1 MRQDAVRGASS
12 TRRRAGSVLDS
23 HKTQQVTARGHAR
36 QDIPATAARRARA
49 KAMPMAGR
57 HAAQVLGQGV
67 LGPALAPEQVQV
79 QVLATGSRPVLRSL
93 ASTP

>member
-49 KAMPMAGR
+49 KAMPTAGR

-67 LGPALAPEQVQV
+67 LAPEQVQV
-79 QVLATGSRPVLRSL
+79 QVLATGSRLVLRSL